1 MANDILGQI
10 FQEMQPKI
18 VDGVDPNSV
27 EVVLFSKSVISVAEY
42 ERLTDIRVRRDRCQ
56 RLMAKLH
63 ISSHPQTFIHLR
75 LALLREYSWL
85 VNEVDK
91 QLTSPTS
98 WLQKLRLDHSTDGKV
113 LLRTYKSM
121 LMVMHISGGQLP
133 TNAGVSETVRY
144 RLMSQ
149 YLSDASCDPLTLKVV
164 IALAVDPGSLCSIY
178 LCTKVEVR
186 RPSRSEDITRFRS
199 QH

>member
-18 VDGVDPNSV
+18 VDGVDPDSV
-27 EVVLFSKSVISVAEY
+27 AVVLFSKSVISAAEY
-42 ERLTDIRVRRDRCQ
+42 NRLNYIPVPDRCQ
-56 RLMAKLH
+56 CLMAKLH
-63 ISSHPQTFIHLR
+63 MSSHPQTFIYLR
-75 LALLREYSWL
+75 LALLRDYSWL
-85 VNEVDK
+85 VDEVDK